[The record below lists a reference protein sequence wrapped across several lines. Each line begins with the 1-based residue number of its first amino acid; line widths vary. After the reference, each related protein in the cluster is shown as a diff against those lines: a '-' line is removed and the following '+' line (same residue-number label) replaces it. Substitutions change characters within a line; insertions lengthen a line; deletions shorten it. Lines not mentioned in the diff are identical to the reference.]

1 MRCTDFISLFLNP
14 PISAT
19 RNMFTPILHAHC
31 YSCEEMGTTKEVL
44 QQMNRRPGVSY
55 PLLVPNTK
63 GLEALLALREAD
75 EATTPR
81 KLSLNEIA
89 IFTAASDSFSKA
101 NTNNT
106 VKHSI
111 WALREVARE
120 AQDAGVK
127 VRGYVSTV
135 ISCPFEGPIAPSR
148 VADVVK
154 ELFEMGC
161 YEVSLGDTI
170 GTGTKSTVVALLN
183 EMARR
188 GLPLDKM
195 AVSDASSFLLSQW

>member
-1 MRCTDFISLFLNP
+1 MITSPLHP
-14 PISAT
+14 
-19 RNMFTPILHAHC
+19 RNDSH
-31 YSCEEMGTTKEVL
+31 EEMGTTKEVL

-63 GLEALLALREAD
+63 GLEALLALRETD
-75 EATTPR
+75 EATTPH
-81 KLSLNEIA
+81 KLPLNEIA

-106 VKHSI
+106 VKESI
-111 WALREVARE
+111 KSLREVARQ
-120 AQDAGVK
+120 ARDAGLK

-148 VADVVK
+148 VADATK

-170 GTGTKSTVVALLN
+170 GTGTTLTVVALLN
-183 EMARR
+183 ELARQ
-188 GLPLDKM
+188 GLPLNKM
-195 AVSDASSFLLSQW
+195 AVSDAGFFL

>member
-1 MRCTDFISLFLNP
+1 
-14 PISAT
+14 
-19 RNMFTPILHAHC
+19 
-31 YSCEEMGTTKEVL
+31 
-44 QQMNRRPGVSY
+44 MNRRPGVSY

-63 GLEALLALREAD
+63 GLEAVLALRDAD

-81 KLSLNEIA
+81 KLPLNEIA

-101 NTNNT
+101 NTNST
-106 VKHSI
+106 VKGSLQ
-111 WALREVARE
+111 ALQEVARE
-120 AQDAGVK
+120 ARDAGIK

-135 ISCPFEGPIAPSR
+135 ISCPFEGPIAPSM
-148 VADVVK
+148 VADVAK

-170 GTGTKSTVVALLN
+170 GTGTKLTVVALLN

-188 GLPLDKM
+188 SLPLHRM
-195 AVSDASSFLLSQW
+195 AVSDASSFS

>member
-1 MRCTDFISLFLNP
+1 
-14 PISAT
+14 
-19 RNMFTPILHAHC
+19 
-31 YSCEEMGTTKEVL
+31 MGTTKEVL
-44 QQMNRRPGVSY
+44 QRMNRRPGVSY

-63 GLEALLALREAD
+63 GLEALLVLREAD

-81 KLSLNEIA
+81 KLPLNEVA

-101 NTNNT
+101 NTNST
-106 VKHSI
+106 VKESI
-111 WALREVARE
+111 ASLREVARE
-120 AQDAGVK
+120 ARDAGVK

-148 VADVVK
+148 VADVAK

-170 GTGTKSTVVALLN
+170 GTGTRLTVVALLN
-183 EMARR
+183 EMARQ

-195 AVSDASSFLLSQW
+195 AVSDASSFPLSQW

>member
-1 MRCTDFISLFLNP
+1 MEHDHPHL
-14 PISAT
+14 T
-19 RNMFTPILHAHC
+19 RSH

-44 QQMNRRPGVSY
+44 QQMNRRAGVSY

-81 KLSLNEIA
+81 KLPLNEIA

-106 VKHSI
+106 VKDSI
-111 WALREVARE
+111 RALREVARE
-120 AQDAGVK
+120 ARDAGVK

-170 GTGTKSTVVALLN
+170 GTGTKLTVVALLD
-183 EMARR
+183 EMARQ

-195 AVSDASSFLLSQW
+195 AVSDASSFPLS

>member
-1 MRCTDFISLFLNP
+1 
-14 PISAT
+14 
-19 RNMFTPILHAHC
+19 
-31 YSCEEMGTTKEVL
+31 MGTTKEVL

-55 PLLVPNTK
+55 PVLVPNTN
-63 GLEALLALREAD
+63 GLEAILALRETD

-81 KLSLNEIA
+81 KPPLNEIA
-89 IFTAASDSFSKA
+89 IFTAASDMFSIA
-101 NTNNT
+101 TT
-106 VKHSI
+106 QGDVKGSI
-111 WALREVARE
+111 KSLREVARK
-120 AQDAGVK
+120 ARDAGLK

-135 ISCPFEGPIAPSR
+135 ISCPYYGRIAPTK
-148 VADVVK
+148 VADVAK

-183 EMARR
+183 EMTRH

-195 AVSDASSFLLSQW
+195 AVSDASSFLSASREWY

>member
-1 MRCTDFISLFLNP
+1 M
-14 PISAT
+14 
-19 RNMFTPILHAHC
+19 
-31 YSCEEMGTTKEVL
+31 Y
-44 QQMNRRPGVSY
+44 RRPGVSY

-75 EATTPR
+75 EAATPR
-81 KLSLNEIA
+81 KLPLNEIA

-106 VKHSI
+106 VKGSLSS
-111 WALREVARE
+111 LREVARE
-120 AQDAGVK
+120 ARDAGLK

-148 VADVVK
+148 VTDVTR

-183 EMARR
+183 EVTRQ

-195 AVSDASSFLLSQW
+195 AVSDKAPFFGLAVNGTDNLSTGSCKSNRFTRTLQSNDSTT